1 MTVPEQEVRI
11 LVVDDRQDAAN
22 ALTAVLTSA
31 AYDARAAY
39 DGKSAL
45 EAAATFRPHVV
56 LLDIDMPQMEGYRTA
71 ERLRLLQWDQPPI
84 LIAHTANSDV
94 ASEVA
99 SANAGF
105 DLHLSKPYEIRH
117 LLELLGRAVS
127 LRLRC
132 GNPAHPDPR

>member
-1 MTVPEQEVRI
+1 LNVAEQEVRI
-11 LVVDDRQDAAN
+11 LVVDDRQHAAN

-31 AYDARAAY
+31 GYDARAAY

-45 EAAATFRPHVV
+45 EAAATFRPQVV

-71 ERLRLLQWDQPPI
+71 ERLRQLQWDQPPI

-94 ASEVA
+94 PSEAATV
-99 SANAGF
+99 NADF

-117 LLELLGRAVS
+117 LLELLERAILLL
-127 LRLRC
+127 LRG
-132 GNPAHPDPR
+132 GNPLRPESR